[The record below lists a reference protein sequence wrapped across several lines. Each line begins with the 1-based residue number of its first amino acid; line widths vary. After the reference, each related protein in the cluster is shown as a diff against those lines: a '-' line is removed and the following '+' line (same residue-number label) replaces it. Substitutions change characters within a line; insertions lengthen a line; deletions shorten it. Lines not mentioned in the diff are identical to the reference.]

1 MSAYYDNF
9 FFSMLDT
16 QTSLSLTIPINCAYL
31 HDGKG
36 ILMVSL
42 EGKSVGI
49 IETFSQIAIYIYIKK
64 LEL

>member
-9 FFSMLDT
+9 FFSMLDI
-16 QTSLSLTIPINCAYL
+16 QTSLSPTIPISCSYL

-49 IETFSQIAIYIYIKK
+49 IVTFSQCIHNYIKK
-64 LEL
+64 L